1 MDDVRGPDPADPARL
16 TRMNRLATEAR
27 LVAGLA
33 HELNNSLQVVGGL
46 VELLATR
53 TDLPSDAVA
62 RLEKVSGQTDK
73 ATSAIRR
80 VVGYSRERP
89 AEPALVDLASVVDQ
103 ALALRQYQ
111 LGRLGVAA
119 IVDRGPNGDYRV
131 RADER
136 QLTQAVL
143 NLVLN
148 AEEALASSGSRQL
161 QMTLTGTPE
170 HVRLAVS
177 DNGSG
182 VNSAIRDRI
191 FEPYFSTN
199 QSERALGL
207 GLPVS
212 RAIVEAH
219 GGKLWLSDDT
229 PGATF
234 VIELPASGSDAVKRQ

>member
-46 VELLATR
+46 VELLASR
-53 TDLPSDAVA
+53 TDLPSDAVS
-62 RLEKVSGQTDK
+62 RLEKVSSQTDK

-80 VVGYSRERP
+80 VVTYSRERP
-89 AEPALVDLASVVDQ
+89 PDQSLLDLGVVLDQ

-119 IVDRGPNGDYRV
+119 MVDRGPSSDYRV
-131 RADER
+131 RGDER
-136 QLTQAVL
+136 QLTQAFV

-148 AEEALASSGSRQL
+148 AEEALGNTSGRQL
-161 QMTLTGTPE
+161 HVKLTASPDR
-170 HVRLAVS
+170 VRIEVS

-182 VNSAIRDRI
+182 VDPALRDRI
-191 FEPYFSTN
+191 FEPFFSTSR
-199 QSERALGL
+199 SERALGL
-207 GLPVS
+207 GLTVS
-212 RAIVEAH
+212 RAIIEAH
-219 GGKLWLSDDT
+219 GGTLWLSDET

-234 VIELPASGSDAVKRQ
+234 VIELKRG

>member
-1 MDDVRGPDPADPARL
+1 MNDVRGPDPADPARL

-46 VELLATR
+46 VELLPTR
-53 TDLPSDAVA
+53 TAVPSDAIP

-80 VVGYSRERP
+80 VVTYSRERP
-89 AEPALVDLASVVDQ
+89 AEQSLVDLGALVDQTLS
-103 ALALRQYQ
+103 LRQHQ

-119 IVDRGPNGDYRV
+119 MVDRGPNGNYRV
-131 RADER
+131 RGDER
-136 QLTQAVL
+136 QLTQALL

-148 AEEALASSGSRQL
+148 AEEALGTALSRQL
-161 QMTLTGTPE
+161 QVKLTATTDR
-170 HVRLAVS
+170 VRIAVS
-177 DNGSG
+177 DNGPG
-182 VNSAIRDRI
+182 VDPAMRDRI
-191 FEPYFSTN
+191 LEPFISTS

-212 RAIVEAH
+212 
-219 GGKLWLSDDT
+219 
-229 PGATF
+229 
-234 VIELPASGSDAVKRQ
+234 

>member
-1 MDDVRGPDPADPARL
+1 VESEKCEVADEPDAARL

-53 TDLPSDAVA
+53 TDLPSDAMT

-80 VVGYSRERP
+80 VVTYSRERP
-89 AEPALVDLASVVDQ
+89 AEQSLVDLGALVDQTLS
-103 ALALRQYQ
+103 LRQYQ

-119 IVDRGPNGDYRV
+119 LVDRAPNGDYRV
-131 RADER
+131 CGDER
-136 QLTQAVL
+136 QLTQALL

-148 AEEALASSGSRQL
+148 AEEALGTASGRQL
-161 QMTLTGTPE
+161 QVKLTATPDR
-170 HVRLAVS
+170 VRIAVS
-177 DNGSG
+177 DNGTG
-182 VNSAIRDRI
+182 VDPAMRDRI
-191 FEPYFSTN
+191 FEPFISTS

-212 RAIVEAH
+212 RAIVESH
-219 GGKLWLSDDT
+219 GGKLWLSDET

-234 VIELPASGSDAVKRQ
+234 VVDLPAGRIV

>member
-1 MDDVRGPDPADPARL
+1 MDDVLGRDPADPARL
-16 TRMNRLATEAR
+16 TRINRLATEAR

-62 RLEKVSGQTDK
+62 RLEKVSGQTDR

-89 AEPALVDLASVVDQ
+89 AELALVDLGGVVDQ

-119 IVDRGPNGDYRV
+119 MVDRGPNGDHRV

-148 AEEALASSGSRQL
+148 AEEALAAVGSRRL
-161 QMTLTGTPE
+161 QMTLSGAPE
-170 HVRLAVS
+170 HVRLAVI

-182 VNSAIRDRI
+182 VDPAIRDRI
-191 FEPYFSTN
+191 FEPYFSTT

-219 GGKLWLSDDT
+219 GGKLWLSDET

-234 VIELPASGSDAVKRQ
+234 VIELPRR

>member
-1 MDDVRGPDPADPARL
+1 MDAARDPDPARL

-46 VELLATR
+46 AELLATR
-53 TDLPSDAVA
+53 TDLPSDAIA
-62 RLEKVSGQTDK
+62 RLEKVTGQTDK

-80 VVGYSRERP
+80 VVMYSRERP
-89 AEPALVDLASVVDQ
+89 ADQSLVDLGALIDQ
-103 ALALRQYQ
+103 ALALRAYQ

-119 IVDRGPNGDYRV
+119 IVDRGPSGDYRV
-131 RADER
+131 RGDER
-136 QLTQAVL
+136 QLTQALL

-148 AEEALASSGSRQL
+148 AEEALGSTAGRQL
-161 QMTLTGTPE
+161 HARLTATPE
-170 HVRLAVS
+170 RVRLEMS

-182 VNSAIRDRI
+182 VDPAVRDRI
-191 FEPYFSTN
+191 FEPFFTTS

-219 GGKLWLSDDT
+219 GGRLTLADET

-234 VIELPASGSDAVKRQ
+234 VIELKRG

>member
-1 MDDVRGPDPADPARL
+1 MDAARDPDPVRL

-62 RLEKVSGQTDK
+62 RLEKVTGQTDK

-80 VVGYSRERP
+80 VVMYSRERP
-89 AEPALVDLASVVDQ
+89 ADQSLVDLGALIDQ
-103 ALALRQYQ
+103 ALALRAYQ
-111 LGRLGVAA
+111 LGRLGVAPT
-119 IVDRGPNGDYRV
+119 VDRGPNGDYRV
-131 RADER
+131 RGDER
-136 QLTQAVL
+136 QLTQALL

-148 AEEALASSGSRQL
+148 AEEGLGSTTGRRL
-161 QMTLTGTPE
+161 LHAKLTATAE
-170 HVRLAVS
+170 RVRLELS
-177 DNGSG
+177 DNGRG
-182 VNSAIRDRI
+182 VDPALRDRI
-191 FEPYFSTN
+191 FEPFFTTS

-219 GGKLWLSDDT
+219 GGQLTLVDET
-229 PGATF
+229 AGATF
-234 VIELPASGSDAVKRQ
+234 VIELERR

>member
-1 MDDVRGPDPADPARL
+1 MADPARL

-80 VVGYSRERP
+80 VVAYSRERP
-89 AEPALVDLASVVDQ
+89 AEQSLVDLVHWWTRRWPCGSIS
-103 ALALRQYQ
+103 LAGWGWLRWWIA
-111 LGRLGVAA
+111 GRTGTIACA
-119 IVDRGPNGDYRV
+119 R
-131 RADER
+131 DER

-148 AEEALASSGSRQL
+148 AEEALGTASGSRQL
-161 QMTLTGTPE
+161 ADDADRDAGTRASRGQRQRERSRSRDPGS
-170 HVRLAVS
+170 HLRAVFLDATSPSARSAWACPSAARSSKRTAGDCGSPTTRRARRL
-177 DNGSG
+177 
-182 VNSAIRDRI
+182 
-191 FEPYFSTN
+191 
-199 QSERALGL
+199 
-207 GLPVS
+207 
-212 RAIVEAH
+212 
-219 GGKLWLSDDT
+219 LWS
-229 PGATF
+229 
-234 VIELPASGSDAVKRQ
+234 LPACGIRRCQRQ

>member
-89 AEPALVDLASVVDQ
+89 AELALVDLASVVDQ

-119 IVDRGPNGDYRV
+119 IVDRGPNGAYGV

-136 QLTQAVL
+136 QLTQPSASDDADRDAGTRASRGQRQRERSQSRDPGSDL
-143 NLVLN
+143 P
-148 AEEALASSGSRQL
+148 ALFLDEPVRARTRPGPARQPRDRRSVRRETVALRRHAGRDVCYGASSIG
-161 QMTLTGTPE
+161 
-170 HVRLAVS
+170 VR
-177 DNGSG
+177 
-182 VNSAIRDRI
+182 RC
-191 FEPYFSTN
+191 
-199 QSERALGL
+199 
-207 GLPVS
+207 
-212 RAIVEAH
+212 
-219 GGKLWLSDDT
+219 
-229 PGATF
+229 
-234 VIELPASGSDAVKRQ
+234 

>member
-1 MDDVRGPDPADPARL
+1 MDDARGPDPADPARL

-53 TDLPSDAVA
+53 TDLPADAIA

-80 VVGYSRERP
+80 VVTYSRERQ
-89 AEPALVDLASVVDQ
+89 AERSLVDLGAVVDQ
-103 ALALRQYQ
+103 ALSLRQYQ

-119 IVDRGPNGDYRV
+119 AVDRGPTGDYRV
-131 RADER
+131 RGDER

-148 AEEALASSGSRQL
+148 AEEALANTAGRQL
-161 QMTLTGTPE
+161 HVKLTSTPE
-170 HVRLAVS
+170 HVRVAVS

-182 VNSAIRDRI
+182 VEAGIQARI
-191 FEPYFSTN
+191 FEPFFTTSA
-199 QSERALGL
+199 SERALGL
-207 GLPVS
+207 GLPAS

-219 GGKLWLSDDT
+219 GGKLWLSDET
-229 PGATF
+229 SGATF
-234 VIELPASGSDAVKRQ
+234 VIELPAVRSA